1 MKKLKFNGYMWIY
14 LITVVIALAGIIL
27 GDYRTIPEGLKTMY
41 FHPALLITDYIA
53 LVGPATAF
61 LNVALVTLFS
71 ALLMQ
76 FNGFPLN
83 GNFVARHKEKLFLL
97 TSIQINTHT
106 NK

>member
-61 LNVALVTLFS
+61 LNVALVPFFFRS
-71 ALLMQ
+71 
-76 FNGFPLN
+76 FN
-83 GNFVARHKEKLFLL
+83 AA
-97 TSIQINTHT
+97 
-106 NK
+106 